1 MICDNSKKTEHLKI
15 SFYES
20 IEAVNSDEWCGFVD
34 NKNVYLSIPYLKVLE
49 ETLKEEVQPCY
60 LLFHNSSNK
69 LAAIAYF
76 QFAKFIDQKSNIEDD
91 ICLVQGIIKSKILKK
106 IEAKMLVCGNIFACG
121 EHGFLY
127 SSELSPSVAYSNFNR
142 AIDQLKKTDKD
153 KNFSIILMKEFWPET
168 TVNGPM
174 LVENNYSEFMIDVNM
189 VLKIHPLWNDYNTY
203 LQSMTTKF
211 RTRANGVYKKSKSL
225 VKKSFEVKDI
235 RTYEN
240 RINEL
245 YGFVINKADYNFGNI
260 NAQAFKGFKENLKE
274 NFRFTGY
281 FLDEELIGFST
292 AMISNKK
299 MDANF
304 VGLDYQYN
312 SEYALYQRMLYDF
325 VDLSITEN
333 LKELRLGR
341 TAEEIKS
348 CLGAKPIDMKLFI
361 KHKNTVPNTILKQMI
376 KSVKPSEFVL
386 RKPFKANFI

>member
-1 MICDNSKKTEHLKI
+1 MNS
-15 SFYES
+15 FRVAES
-20 IEAVNSDEWCGFVD
+20 V
-34 NKNVYLSIPYLKVLE
+34 
-49 ETLKEEVQPCY
+49 
-60 LLFHNSSNK
+60 
-69 LAAIAYF
+69 
-76 QFAKFIDQKSNIEDD
+76 
-91 ICLVQGIIKSKILKK
+91 KILM
-106 IEAKMLVCGNIFACG
+106 KMLQSESFFIEPTGGSETDDFSVLTVSFFATFG
-121 EHGFLY
+121 RESGFSSASLSALLKFRSEAFLY
-127 SSELSPSVAYSNFNR
+127 PSFSPSVKALEGKQI
-142 AIDQLKKTDKD
+142 AI
-153 KNFSIILMKEFWPET
+153 
-168 TVNGPM
+168 
-174 LVENNYSEFMIDVNM
+174 
-189 VLKIHPLWNDYNTY
+189 
-203 LQSMTTKF
+203 
-211 RTRANGVYKKSKSL
+211 
-225 VKKSFEVKDI
+225 
-235 RTYEN
+235 
-240 RINEL
+240 
-245 YGFVINKADYNFGNI
+245 
-260 NAQAFKGFKENLKE
+260 
-274 NFRFTGY
+274 TGY